1 MSENVK
7 KIASNAAA
15 IHLGGKVYTVALNR
29 NRDDAWHSTNLFDYK
44 NDWERDPTY
53 VMGKKIVPYGRNNDL
68 PTVIRKL
75 MDENSLAPGI
85 IERQI
90 GLLYGNGPA
99 LFRYAISESG
109 RIERRYER
117 HPEVE
122 KWLKSWDVRK
132 YIEMAMVEYK
142 HTKGIFVRHYRN
154 RGARIGS
161 KSYVAK
167 LQVVSATDAR
177 LGWPDTAD
185 QRLEDVD
192 VIYTG
197 DFENNCL
204 RTGITAYPV
213 YSNNNPLQHRV
224 AMSYHNSYTFGRNF
238 YPVPAF
244 FGAFAWITRSSEIPE
259 ILNYLTENGITAA
272 YHIQSPAGYWE
283 DKKNKLRG
291 KFPDK
296 PDTYIDSKLE
306 ELKDQLFESIS
317 TALAGKKNVGKFIE
331 TLSFYDDNQNL
342 CEWKIEPIKQEIKEF
357 IEAQIKVAEKADS
370 ATTSS
375 MGLHPSLT
383 NLIVGGKLAS
393 GSELLYALKAH
404 MLSDVNIPEEI
415 IFEAINQTIAVNF
428 PGTDLR
434 LGFYRDIL
442 QAEDNV
448 PASDRIKN
456 NV

>member
-1 MSENVK
+1 
-7 KIASNAAA
+7 
-15 IHLGGKVYTVALNR
+15 
-29 NRDDAWHSTNLFDYK
+29 
-44 NDWERDPTY
+44 
-53 VMGKKIVPYGRNNDL
+53 
-68 PTVIRKL
+68 
-75 MDENSLAPGI
+75 
-85 IERQI
+85 
-90 GLLYGNGPA
+90 
-99 LFRYAISESG
+99 
-109 RIERRYER
+109 
-117 HPEVE
+117 
-122 KWLKSWDVRK
+122 
-132 YIEMAMVEYK
+132 
-142 HTKGIFVRHYRN
+142 
-154 RGARIGS
+154 
-161 KSYVAK
+161 
-167 LQVVSATDAR
+167 
-177 LGWPDTAD
+177 
-185 QRLEDVD
+185 D
-192 VIYTG
+192 VICTG
-197 DFENNCL
+197 DVENNCL

-213 YSNNNPLQHRV
+213 YNNNNPLQHRV
-224 AMSYHNSYTFGRNF
+224 SMSYHNSYTFGRNF

-283 DKKNKLRG
+283 DQKL
-291 KFPDK
+291 
-296 PDTYIDSKLE
+296 
-306 ELKDQLFESIS
+306 ESIS
-317 TALAGKKNVGKFIE
+317 TARAGKKNVGKFIE
-331 TLSFYDDNQNL
+331 TLSFYDENQNL

-448 PASDRIKN
+448 PASARVKN